1 MSDIPTPEAPAVKPK
16 RKKQPAQRK
25 PQQRDPAIAAIYA
38 EAKQKAA
45 EHRKAQASE
54 KVRDRVMALVE
65 KLTDRDKVFVM
76 NKLTDLVGLN
86 EDSDRETGGAQ

>member
-45 EHRKAQASE
+45 EHRKAQASA
-54 KVRDRVMALVE
+54 KAFPRVMALVA
-65 KLTDRDKVFVM
+65 KLSPGDQRQVAQAIQ
-76 NKLTDLVGLN
+76 N
-86 EDSDRETGGAQ
+86 ELSRQGGAQ